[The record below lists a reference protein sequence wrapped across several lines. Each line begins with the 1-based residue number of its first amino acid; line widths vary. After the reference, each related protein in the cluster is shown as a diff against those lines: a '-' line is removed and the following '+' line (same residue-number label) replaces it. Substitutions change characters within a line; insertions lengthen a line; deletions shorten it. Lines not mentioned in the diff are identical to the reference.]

1 MPGDTARRGFQ
12 FQDRYLLHCL
22 LMEAADYIGG
32 DRNSPKRF
40 GIEART
46 GTATLEFTPMWDVTI
61 EERDIWDVVEVKSGK
76 LSKDDR
82 LTFWR
87 RLKRELAFA
96 RDSQKRIRPV
106 LVLDSAVDPV
116 SFKNFSEL
124 TILARESLQPP
135 SVAPERVTDA
145 ASLWAE
151 AVWFLTREESEQ
163 YGVLTPEESEAL
175 IESLRVE
182 GLEAG
187 ALESDVNSK
196 IEILFPNGLTEQ
208 TEDMLLGWLNS
219 RATSLAERRFI
230 TLQELLATV
239 GIQNEFLNLQHG
251 VMRKWREIV
260 ADVGQRFSSRTAG
273 GLGKVAS
280 AIDIQRVQP
289 QVNEA
294 LHHERRGGLLLLG
307 MAGAGKT
314 IALGQIANL
323 LRQADDEVVPCAAED
338 LSGDEIEEFVRSCR
352 FQSALKTIR
361 EPSRRLTIL
370 VDALD
375 EAEPP
380 LRKRWGQLLAR
391 LAERKNILVVVT
403 MREGVWGVDATIRGF
418 LGAWEQRLVKGWS
431 DEVIREVVEAGRTP
445 VPLTAGL
452 MELLRQPLML
462 DIFCRTILDQAEEGA
477 HSVHTPTN
485 RHQLLAAYWNTRI
498 IVSSGVSAGQGIAD
512 FESFLAAA
520 ASHPAGIPTAA
531 AQQPVFSKL
540 LSESVIIK
548 EGGMHP
554 RFRFRHPLLRDFALA
569 WWCLNSFNVA
579 DSCARW
585 QCVAGGL
592 QQQGVLRAILE
603 ALEDESSAMDLAHI
617 RPVDFLTSV
626 LSQDPGAA
634 SSIALTIGSFGARR
648 AFDPANWPNSLQ
660 QILPPNFAREIL
672 NYARL
677 SADSSWAEF
686 LARWKFTSPW
696 IDDQFASELLSYA
709 SALGE
714 LCKQSPDDAVLLKC
728 TREVARR
735 LREATEHPRFSQSV
749 AQHDRWIIMSAQK
762 IVISQ
767 LPDEETLE
775 WIERELPLATWRTRS
790 SLLEYLIHVAHLNPN
805 RVAAIY
811 EKAVGLSNAG
821 NRPTITVQWS
831 SMMDHEA
838 IEWSLAGEDQR
849 RSLLREFATAFMPV
863 AFRLI
868 EAFQP
873 EFTSDSGEGLI
884 EDHAGWRYWGMEG
897 RSDYGLRCTRAVHQ
911 SAKFLLEEKPDEF
924 FTAVMPLFSASRTV
938 LLRTVFFDVLF
949 SHRNSPRVEQV
960 IVTEL
965 LDSRIYHHT
974 DLYHWIDEG
983 INSLWPTFT
992 HEQRQRILGNIERV
1006 RESAVYEPQWCYAR
1020 LLGLLPDADLT
1031 VEQRMAVSEHF
1042 PKGTSRI
1049 SHPQRESL
1057 EDEAMILPDNPSPPS
1072 DTSEWPPEID
1082 PVEAAEFSAALHEF
1096 AKKDTGETPG
1106 LVSRCLTVATKV
1118 VPSFLQNH
1126 GIILTGDAHWVWSGL
1141 TKLIESHHKTKDTPP
1156 PEGIVADCGELAL
1169 RVLET
1174 TPHGIPNGN
1183 GDHWPSNLWTQAL
1196 NLADAVLVWPP
1207 IRDDSTVQAR
1217 FMSVLEAVF
1226 ADTNKKLQVAVAC
1239 TVRDWHWLR
1248 SPERKEVYEKW
1259 IWDTPRAPTVMR
1271 SFLRRIFR
1279 VQSSD
1284 SVRIIR
1290 KVLNRADLPL
1300 GEEFMQNLGK
1310 AIGMNAIYTFVDG
1323 TRSKLANLLREILE
1337 TPTAFEALRVREQ
1350 CISFFSGVA
1359 FGLKEQ
1365 AKLDWGNLDRAAEY
1379 GEWNLRIWTIVR
1391 PLRTKRQQS
1400 ENVILFAMHWLKQ
1413 GNSSERDQSELRVWW
1428 EHLFPLFRSVIEH
1441 CDRPGCFTL
1450 LFDLRDGAFNQLIT
1464 VSELFE
1470 LMESLVYQLKRL
1482 GNELDLGATDPERD
1496 EYHSWREILGY
1507 GASALDSLRTFGMLT
1522 TDGDRERCR
1531 SILAE
1536 FAAMPLDVPAART
1549 ALHKIQTDYL

>member
-1 MPGDTARRGFQ
+1 
-12 FQDRYLLHCL
+12 
-22 LMEAADYIGG
+22 MEAADYIGG
-32 DRNSPKRF
+32 VRYSPKRF

-46 GTATLEFTPMWDVTI
+46 GSATSEPTPMWDVTI
-61 EERDIWDVVEVKSGK
+61 EEREIWDVVEVKSGK

-106 LVLDSAVDPV
+106 LVLDSGVDPV

-124 TILARESLQPP
+124 TMLARESLQPP
-135 SVAPERVTDA
+135 SIAPERVTDA
-145 ASLWAE
+145 AALWAE
-151 AVWFLTREESEQ
+151 AIWFLTKGEPEHGRA
-163 YGVLTPEESEAL
+163 LTLAEGEAL

-187 ALESDVNSK
+187 SLESDVNSK
-196 IEILFPNGLTEQ
+196 IEILFPNGLSEQ

-219 RATSLAERRFI
+219 RATSHAERRFI
-230 TLQELLATV
+230 TLQELLAAV
-239 GIQNEFLNLQHG
+239 GIQDEFLKLKHG
-251 VMRKWREIV
+251 VMRKWREMV
-260 ADVGQRFSSRTAG
+260 ADVGQRFSSRAAG
-273 GLGKVAS
+273 GLGRVAS

-294 LHHERRGGLLLLG
+294 IHHDRRGGLLLLG

-323 LRQADDEVVPCAAED
+323 LRQSGDEVVPCAAED
-338 LSGDEIEEFVRSCR
+338 LSSDEIEEFVRSCR

-431 DEVIREVVEAGRTP
+431 DEVIREVVGGGRTP
-445 VPLTAGL
+445 VPLTSGL

-462 DIFCRTILDQAEEGA
+462 DIFCRTILDQTEDGLR
-477 HSVHTPTN
+477 SVHTPTN
-485 RHQLLAAYWNTRI
+485 RHQLLASYWSSRVV
-498 IVSSGVSAGQGIAD
+498 VSTGVSAGQGVSG

-520 ASHPAGIPTAA
+520 ASHPTGIPSTA

-548 EGGMHP
+548 EGGIHP

-569 WWCLNSFNVA
+569 WWCLNSSSA
-579 DSCARW
+579 AESCARW
-585 QCVAGGL
+585 QSVAGGL

-603 ALEDESSAMDLAHI
+603 ALEDESSAVDLAHI
-617 RPVDFLTSV
+617 RPVDFLASV
-626 LSQDPGAA
+626 LSQAPGAA

-672 NYARL
+672 NYARI
-677 SADSSWAEF
+677 SSDASWAEF
-686 LARWKFTSPW
+686 LARWKFTSSW
-696 IDDQFASELLSYA
+696 IDDQFVNELLAYA

-714 LCKQSPDDAVLLKC
+714 LHKQRPHDTVLLKR
-728 TREVARR
+728 TKEVARR

-775 WIERELPLATWRTRS
+775 WIERELLHATWRTRS
-790 SLLEYLIHVAHLNPN
+790 WLLEELTHVAHLNPN

-811 EKAVGLSNAG
+811 EKAVGLSNVG

-831 SMMDHEA
+831 SMMDHQA
-838 IEWSLAGEDQR
+838 IEWSLAGEGQR
-849 RSLLREFATAFMPV
+849 RSLLREFAPAFMPV

-873 EFTSDSGEGLI
+873 EVTEDSGDGLI
-884 EDHAGWRYWGMEG
+884 EDHAGWRYWEMGG
-897 RSDYGLRCTRAVHQ
+897 GGDYGLRCTRAVHQ
-911 SAKFLLEEKPDEF
+911 SAKFQLEENPDEF
-924 FTAVMPLFSASRTV
+924 FTVLVPLFRASRTV
-938 LLRTVFFDVLF
+938 LLRTVFLDVLF
-949 SHRNSPRVEQV
+949 SYRKSPQVEQV

-965 LDSRIYHHT
+965 LDSRAYHHT

-992 HEQRQRILGNIERV
+992 HEQRQRILGNIEGV
-1006 RESAVYEPQWCYAR
+1006 RESAVYDPQWCYAR
-1020 LLGLLPDADLT
+1020 LLGLLPDTDLT

-1049 SHPQRESL
+1049 SHPQRESRD
-1057 EDEAMILPDNPSPPS
+1057 DEAMFLPDNPSQPS

-1096 AKKDTGETPG
+1096 EKKDTGAAPE
-1106 LVSRCLTVATKV
+1106 LVSRCLSIARKV
-1118 VPSFLQNH
+1118 VPALLQNH
-1126 GIILTGDAHWVWSGL
+1126 GIILTQDSHWVWSGL
-1141 TKLIESHHKTKDTPP
+1141 TKLIESHHKTKEVPP
-1156 PEGIVADCGELAL
+1156 PECIVADCGELAL

-1174 TPHGIPNGN
+1174 TPHGIPDGK
-1183 GDHWPSNLWTQAL
+1183 GDHWPSNSWTQAL
-1196 NLADAVLVWPP
+1196 KLADADLVWPP
-1207 IRDDSTVQAR
+1207 LRDDSAMQSR

-1226 ADTNKKLQVAVAC
+1226 AETNTTLQVAVAC

-1248 SPERKEVYEKW
+1248 TPERKEVYEKW
-1259 IWDTPRAPTVMR
+1259 IWDTPRAATVMR
-1271 SFLRRIFR
+1271 WFLRRVFR
-1279 VQSSD
+1279 VHGSD
-1284 SVRIIR
+1284 SVRIVR
-1290 KVLNRADLPL
+1290 KILSRADLPL
-1300 GEEFMQNLGK
+1300 GEEFMQNLGQ
-1310 AIGMNAIYTFVDG
+1310 AIGMNAIYTFVEG

-1359 FGLKEQ
+1359 FGLREQ
-1365 AKLDWGNLDRAAEY
+1365 AKLDWGSLDRAAEY
-1379 GEWNLRIWTIVR
+1379 GEWNLRIWAIVR

-1400 ENVILFAMHWLKQ
+1400 ENVILFAMHWLEQEK
-1413 GNSSERDQSELRVWW
+1413 STERDQSVLRVWW
-1428 EHLFPLFRSVIEH
+1428 ENLFPLFRSVVEH
-1441 CDRPGCFTL
+1441 CDRPGCYTL
-1450 LFDLRDGAFNQLIT
+1450 LFNLRDGAYNHLIAA
-1464 VSELFE
+1464 SELFE
-1470 LMESLVYQLKRL
+1470 LMDSLVCQLKRL
-1482 GNELDLGATDPERD
+1482 GNELDLDATAPERD
-1496 EYHSWREILGY
+1496 EYASWREVLGY
-1507 GASALDSLRTFGMLT
+1507 GASALDSLRTFGTLR

-1536 FAAMPLDVPAART
+1536 LAAMPLDVPAART